1 MTTEATLQNIL
12 SDIEKGDVGPVL
24 ELANVL
30 RLTAQTWS
38 EFGGVAQ
45 DRNAGTTL
53 ARLNLDAGEHAQDKL
68 RAVIRQ
74 AIEDSGVKRTNDD
87 E

>member
-1 MTTEATLQNIL
+1 MTTETIVQDVL
-12 SDIEKGDVGPVL
+12 SDIEQGNVAPVL

-45 DRNAGTTL
+45 DRNASTTL
-53 ARLNLDAGEHAQDKL
+53 ARMNLDAGEHAQDKL

-87 E
+87 